1 MTGRNK
7 EKCKKNRDLK
17 RIVSVHTNFIICTV
31 VLLILSST
39 LVGNDNNNHKE
50 QNSRPLY
57 KTAGFS
63 EKAVGVMDKGQLQNN
78 TSNFG
83 DLASFHVWFTNAVH
97 WPRTAES
104 NRQYAFGLGLLVA
117 INDTNV
123 IETVTQSRTKVQDWL
138 PPDDAAGRH
147 YSGEVTAVSDETPF
161 MASSDF
167 RETWP
172 YGYYDENRNWINTS
186 ERIWPG
192 YYRIDVNR
200 PDFPDTLI
208 EREGEFTSDRD
219 IFCIYNDDYN
229 SRGRVGIE
237 VEQTGYSYGRPY
249 AEDFIFWDM
258 KIHNTSGSDLEDI
271 YIGFYAKFRP
281 DYDNHDYIN
290 FIDTDNDGKK
300 DLVYVYDI
308 DNEAST
314 SWSDSDDPLGIV
326 GLRVFDTPNQI
337 GITNFHHFARGV
349 SQTTDEELWALMTSD
364 KSSPHLTNP
373 DYYFHGN
380 DINIDYTGVDSL
392 AAFYPP
398 WSDMEGSDKL
408 EGDAINYIISSGP
421 FTLNAGSMVTISI
434 GLVMGDAGIIPNQPD
449 TSDLMSNVRIANRM
463 HKYCFQGSG
472 PPEPPSVNAVA
483 GDKRVT
489 LFWESEPSENSVDV
503 LSGKKDFEGYKIFRS
518 TDQGRTWGDI
528 ITDVYGNT
536 IGYRPIA
543 IFDKVND
550 IEGRDPAFPQ
560 HLGYNTGLTHTYVDS
575 NLINGIEYW
584 YCVTAYDCGNQNPDS
599 LEQSYM
605 YPLGSSIF
613 ESHTV
618 SVIPG
623 VYPGN
628 ITDASVPQDNLEPI
642 GGISEG
648 VVRVKVIDPGA
659 ITGHE
664 YKITFTDNTVYSV
677 EDGDTTFGTGFNLV
691 NITTMDTLLFS
702 HTLSD
707 ETGDNLPVIDGFRL
721 TVRNS
726 QMGVKSMSWTKVLGD
741 TCTFDWR
748 YQSKYPGRMDAAQ
761 ENVSTTDD
769 WRIIVDYAGGL
780 DAYWYDYFTGSVQ
793 DEKQHLPIRVEV
805 ITDPDN
811 PVDVSLNTWLCE
823 FAIAASWED
832 YRRYYYS
839 ALGWDLVPGGLGYL
853 AGSPGWYEKH
863 VDMLIL
869 EKIDTDPATGDTIP
883 NYLYLF
889 TNNKP
894 DSSYNNEGELEIID
908 SKVPS
913 DGDEFTIL
921 TYKPFK
927 PGISYSFSTVAQK
940 EKNRADMGN
949 PLDNVRVVPD
959 PYVVTNSWET
969 NEFGKK
975 LQFNHLPGK
984 CTIKIYT
991 LVGELI
997 ATIEH
1002 DSASQGYEFWNMRTY
1017 NDQFIAPGVYLYY
1030 ISTPDGDKALG
1041 RFLVIR

>member
-7 EKCKKNRDLK
+7 EKRKNNRDLE
-17 RIVSVHTNFIICTV
+17 RMVSVLTNFFICSV
-31 VLLILSST
+31 MLLFFCST
-39 LVGNDNNNHKE
+39 LIGNDNNNHDE

-104 NRQYAFGLGLLVA
+104 NRQYAFGLGLVVA

-172 YGYYDENRNWINTS
+172 YGYYDENRNWISTS
-186 ERIWPG
+186 ERVWPG
-192 YYRIDVNR
+192 YFRIDVNH

-219 IFCIYNDDYN
+219 LFCIYNDNYN
-229 SRGRVGIE
+229 SRGRAGIE

-326 GLRVFDTPNQI
+326 GLRVFDTPNQM
-337 GITNFHHFARGV
+337 GITNFHHFERDAYP
-349 SQTTDEELWALMTSD
+349 TTDEEMWALMSSN
-364 KSSPHLTNP
+364 KSSSYLKNP
-373 DYYFHGN
+373 KYYFHGN
-380 DINIDYTGVDSL
+380 DVNIDYTGLDSL
-392 AAFYPP
+392 TAFYPP
-398 WSDMEGSDKL
+398 WSDMEGSEEL
-408 EGDAINYIISSGP
+408 EGQAINYIISSGP
-421 FTLNAGSMVTISI
+421 FTLNADSMVTISI
-434 GLVMGDAGIIPNQPD
+434 GLIMGDAGIIPSQPD

-463 HKYCFQGSG
+463 YKYRFQGSG
-472 PPEPPSVNAVA
+472 PPEPPVVNAVA

-503 LSGKKDFEGYKIFRS
+503 LSSKKDFEGYKIFRS

-560 HLGYNTGLTHTYVDS
+560 HLGYNTGLAHTYVDS

-623 VYPGN
+623 VCPGN

-642 GGISEG
+642 GGICEG
-648 VVRVKVIDPGA
+648 VVKVKIIDPGV

-664 YKITFTDNTVYSV
+664 YKITFTNNAVYSV
-677 EDGDTTFGTGFNLV
+677 EDGDTTFGTGFNLI
-691 NITTMDTLLFS
+691 NTTTTDTLLFN

-707 ETGDNLPVIDGFRL
+707 ETGDNLPVVNGFRL
-721 TVRNS
+721 TVQNS

-769 WRIIVDYAGGL
+769 WRIVVDYDGGL
-780 DAYWYDYFTGSVQ
+780 DAYWYDYFSGAVQ
-793 DEKQHLPIRVEV
+793 EEKQHLPIRVKV

-811 PVDVSLNTWLCE
+811 PADVSENTFLCE

-832 YRRYYYS
+832 YRRFYYS
-839 ALGWDLVPGGLGYL
+839 ALGWDLEPGGLGYL
-853 AGSPGWYEKH
+853 AGGPGWYEKH
-863 VDMLIL
+863 VDMLVL
-869 EKIDTDPATGDTIP
+869 EKFDTDPATGDTIP

-894 DSSYNNEGELEIID
+894 DSSYNAEGELEIID
-908 SKVPS
+908 SKAPS
-913 DGDEFTIL
+913 DSDEFTIL

-927 PGISYSFSTVAQK
+927 PGISYTFNTIAQK
-940 EKNRADMGN
+940 EKDRADSGN

-1002 DSASQGYEFWNMRTY
+1002 DSPSQAYEFWNMRTY